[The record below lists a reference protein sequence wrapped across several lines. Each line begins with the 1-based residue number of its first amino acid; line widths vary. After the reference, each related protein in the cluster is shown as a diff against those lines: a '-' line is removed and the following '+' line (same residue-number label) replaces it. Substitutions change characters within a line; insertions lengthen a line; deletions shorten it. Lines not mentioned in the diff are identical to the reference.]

1 MDCSPRGSSVHG
13 ISQVRIL
20 EWVAIF
26 FLQGFL
32 PDPGIKLTSPALQSD
47 ALPLGHQGSPYTCM
61 CPRVYVVV
69 QLLRRVRLF
78 VTLLTAA
85 RQASLS
91 FTISRSLL
99 KLMSI
104 ESMMPSKHL
113 ILCQSLLLLPSIF
126 PASGSFPM
134 SQHFTSSGQSF
145 EASASNFS
153 ISPSNEYSRLTSFR
167 IN

>member
-1 MDCSPRGSSVHG
+1 MCLTLCDPMDCSPRGSSVHG

-113 ILCQSLLLLPSIF
+113 ILCHPLLLLPSIF
-126 PASGSFPM
+126 PIIRIF
-134 SQHFTSSGQSF
+134 
-145 EASASNFS
+145 
-153 ISPSNEYSRLTSFR
+153 SNESALCIR
-167 IN
+167 

>member
-1 MDCSPRGSSVHG
+1 MWVQSLGQEDTMEEGTAIHSSTLAWRIPWTEEPRG

-104 ESMMPSKHL
+104 ESVMPFNHL
-113 ILCQSLLLLPSIF
+113 ILCDPLLLLPSVF
-126 PASGSFPM
+126 PSIRA
-134 SQHFTSSGQSF
+134 
-145 EASASNFS
+145 FS
-153 ISPSNEYSRLTSFR
+153 HEVALHIR
-167 IN
+167 